1 MSAHSVPAP
10 APLPCPAVVRLHCAG
25 PLEAAVVAALQRACF
40 PEDPWDDASVA
51 TLTAPPTGFAVIAL
65 DGQEQPVGFAMARVT
80 AEDAEILAIGV
91 LPQARRGGIGRRL
104 VEAVADG
111 SRGRGA
117 TALFLEVAED
127 NQEAWTLYKVCGFF
141 SVGRRP
147 GYYRRRD
154 GRVAALV
161 LRRNLDGA

>member
-1 MSAHSVPAP
+1 MTAA
-10 APLPCPAVVRLHCAG
+10 AIRLHPAG
-25 PLEAAVVAALQRACF
+25 PLEAGVVAALQQTCF
-40 PEDPWDDASVA
+40 PDDPWDEGSVA
-51 TLTAPPTGFAVIAL
+51 TLSAPPSGFAVVAL
-65 DGQEQPVGFAMARVT
+65 DARDEPVGFVMARVA

-91 LPQARRGGIGRRL
+91 LPQARRGGTGRLL
-104 VEAVADG
+104 VEAAVTG
-111 SRGRGA
+111 SRNLGA

-127 NQEAWTLYKVCGFF
+127 NPAAWSLYKASGFF

-147 GYYRRRD
+147 GYYKRPD

>member
-1 MSAHSVPAP
+1 MTAA
-10 APLPCPAVVRLHCAG
+10 AVRLHPAG
-25 PLEAAVVAALQRACF
+25 LLEAGVVAALQQACF
-40 PEDPWDDASVA
+40 PDDPWDEASVA
-51 TLTAPPTGFAVIAL
+51 TLIVPPAGFAAIAL
-65 DGQEQPVGFAMARVT
+65 DDRDRPLGFVMARVA

-91 LPQARRGGIGRRL
+91 LPQARRAGIGRLL
-104 VEAVADG
+104 VEAAVSG
-111 SRGRGA
+111 SQDLGA

-127 NQEAWTLYKVCGFF
+127 NPAASSLYKASGFF

-147 GYYRRRD
+147 GYYKRPD

>member
-1 MSAHSVPAP
+1 MTAA
-10 APLPCPAVVRLHCAG
+10 AVRLHPAG
-25 PLEAAVVAALQRACF
+25 LLEAGVVAALQQSCF
-40 PEDPWDDASVA
+40 PDDPWDEASVA
-51 TLTAPPTGFAVIAL
+51 TLITPPAGFAAIAL
-65 DGQEQPVGFAMARVT
+65 DDRDRPLGFVMARVA

-91 LPQARRGGIGRRL
+91 LAQARRGGIGRLL
-104 VEAVADG
+104 VEAAVTGAQDL
-111 SRGRGA
+111 GA

-127 NQEAWTLYKVCGFF
+127 NPAASSLYKASGFF

-147 GYYRRRD
+147 GYYKRPD

>member
-1 MSAHSVPAP
+1 MTVPD
-10 APLPCPAVVRLHCAG
+10 VRLHPAG
-25 PLEAAVVAALQRACF
+25 PLESGVVAALQQACF
-40 PEDPWDDASVA
+40 PEDPWDEASVA
-51 TLTAPPTGFAVIAL
+51 TLTAPPAGFAVIAL
-65 DGQEQPVGFAMARVT
+65 DVQDQPVGFVMARVA

-91 LPQARRGGIGRRL
+91 LPPARRGGVGRLL
-104 VEAVADG
+104 VEAAVAK
-111 SRGRGA
+111 SRDLGA

-127 NQEAWTLYKVCGFF
+127 NQAAWTLYKACGFF

-147 GYYRRRD
+147 GYYKRPD

>member
-1 MSAHSVPAP
+1 MTVPD
-10 APLPCPAVVRLHCAG
+10 VRLHPAG
-25 PLEAAVVAALQRACF
+25 PLESGVVAALQQVCF
-40 PEDPWDDASVA
+40 PEDPWDEASVA
-51 TLTAPPTGFAVIAL
+51 TLTAPPAGFAVIAL
-65 DGQEQPVGFAMARVT
+65 DVQDQPVGFVMARVA

-91 LPQARRGGIGRRL
+91 LPPARRGGVGRLL
-104 VEAVADG
+104 VEAAVAK
-111 SRGRGA
+111 SRDLGA

-127 NQEAWTLYKVCGFF
+127 NQAAWTLYKACGFF

-147 GYYRRRD
+147 GYYKRPD

>member
-1 MSAHSVPAP
+1 M
-10 APLPCPAVVRLHCAG
+10 
-25 PLEAAVVAALQRACF
+25 VAALQQACF
-40 PEDPWDDASVA
+40 PEDPWDEASVA
-51 TLTAPPTGFAVIAL
+51 TLTAPPAGFAVIAL
-65 DGQEQPVGFAMARVT
+65 DVQDQPVGFVMARVA

-91 LPQARRGGIGRRL
+91 LPQARRGGVGRLL
-104 VEAVADG
+104 VEAAVAG
-111 SRGRGA
+111 SRDLGA

-127 NQEAWTLYKVCGFF
+127 NQAAWTLYKACGFF

-147 GYYRRRD
+147 GYYKRPD

>member
-1 MSAHSVPAP
+1 M
-10 APLPCPAVVRLHCAG
+10 
-25 PLEAAVVAALQRACF
+25 QQACF
-40 PEDPWDDASVA
+40 PDDPWDEASVA
-51 TLTAPPTGFAVIAL
+51 TLIVPPAGFATIAL
-65 DGQEQPVGFAMARVT
+65 DDRDRPLGFVMARVA

-91 LPQARRGGIGRRL
+91 LPQARRGGIGRLL
-104 VEAVADG
+104 VEAAVSG
-111 SRGRGA
+111 SQDLGA

-127 NQEAWTLYKVCGFF
+127 NPAASSLYKASGFF

-147 GYYRRRD
+147 GYYKRPD